1 MKTYHAFA
9 LGLILIMVFSCNHKP
24 IDYYFVERQS
34 EAIQTYRQQ
43 AYYEYSS
50 RFNDSIWQVLQSF
63 DNNLLN
69 DAAFET
75 IIKLNHKIKQ
85 EKHATGCYI
94 IPWNRNKNIPQ
105 YNDIIMLEW
114 NSNFGVIFRVFTKSE
129 HIKELLPFQSY

>member
-9 LGLILIMVFSCNHKP
+9 LGLILIMVFYCNQKP

-50 RFNDSIWQVLQSF
+50 RFNDSIWKVLQSF

-75 IIKLNHKIKQ
+75 IKNLNYKVIQ
-85 EKHATGCYI
+85 EKHSTGCYI
-94 IPWNRNKNIPQ
+94 IPWRHNKNILQ

-114 NSNFGVIFRVFTKSE
+114 NPNFGVIFRVFTKSE